1 MQKLENPPPPT
12 LGYPTEVYERR
23 HFNENNSSLT
33 IFFRK
38 LNGVLGALFGQ
49 QGGKFINIPH
59 GAFHDETDQVATS
72 TTTANTVVFS
82 NTDIS
87 NGVTLVDNTK
97 FTVAVDG
104 VWNLQF
110 SMQVK
115 NTSNDGQ
122 DFDVW
127 FRKNGTNIA
136 QSNSRFHIP
145 PRKSSGAASHL
156 IASLNFFVELAGGEY
171 VEIVGSTT
179 STDVSLEAFGTSTS
193 PTRPAVPSVIA
204 TMTFVSNLPG

>member
-1 MQKLENPPPPT
+1 
-12 LGYPTEVYERR
+12 
-23 HFNENNSSLT
+23 
-33 IFFRK
+33 
-38 LNGVLGALFGQ
+38 
-49 QGGKFINIPH
+49 
-59 GAFHDETDQVATS
+59 
-72 TTTANTVVFS
+72 
-82 NTDIS
+82 
-87 NGVTLVDNTK
+87 
-97 FTVAVDG
+97 VAVDG

-115 NTSNDGQ
+115 NVSNDGQ

-156 IASLNFFVELAGGEY
+156 IASLNFLVELSGGEY